1 MEERKT
7 VLLVDDDA
15 DFVAMNKSLLEKYR
29 YEVYTAYSGSECLD
43 KVREKLPDLIILD
56 MMMATRS
63 EGSRVS
69 RTLKSWK
76 ATKKIPLLMITSVN
90 MTLPIKIEPD
100 DEWLPV
106 DLLIE
111 KPVDPE
117 FLLEVVNGMLRGSL
131 QEGPGG

>member
-1 MEERKT
+1 MEERKK

-15 DFVAMNKSLLEKYR
+15 DFVTMNKRLLEQHS
-29 YEVYTAYSGSECLD
+29 YEVFTAYNGAECLD

-63 EGSRVS
+63 EGGSVS
-69 RTLKSWK
+69 RTLRSWK
-76 ATKKIPLLMITSVN
+76 QTKKIPLLMITSVN
-90 MTLPIKIEPD
+90 TTLPIKLEPD

-111 KPVDPE
+111 KPVEPE
-117 FLLEVVNGMLRGSL
+117 LLLEVVKGMLRHAP
-131 QEGPGG
+131 QEEPEG

>member
-1 MEERKT
+1 MEERKK

-15 DFVAMNKSLLEKYR
+15 DFVAMNKRLLEQHS
-29 YEVYTAYSGSECLD
+29 YEVFTAYNGAECLD

-63 EGSRVS
+63 EGGSVS
-69 RTLKSWK
+69 RTLRSWK
-76 ATKKIPLLMITSVN
+76 QTKKIPLLMITSVN
-90 MTLPIKIEPD
+90 TTLPIRLEPD

-111 KPVDPE
+111 KPVEPE
-117 FLLEVVNGMLRGSL
+117 LLLEVVKGMLRRAP
-131 QEGPGG
+131 QEEPEG